1 MGSCWT
7 VHYPHGIPSI
17 SSWYPHQKNLSFR
30 YVMEVQFNMFMGCI
44 ILSYYHGFILSSRVF
59 VLSIM
64 HNINDILWYISIYI
78 YIFISIYIHITLVTL
93 SIYQWYPLIHQKNTT
108 KRCHHGTSGH
118 RGPAGPAGP
127 AIHVAEEMIFL
138 QEPKGDTTRNYH
150 SSMVIIS
157 IHDKHININDKHSI
171 YIYYPWLSI
180 FINITIKFII
190 DIYYG

>member
-78 YIFISIYIHITLVTL
+78 YLYQYISILPWLH
-93 SIYQWYPLIHQKNTT
+93 YP
-108 KRCHHGTSGH
+108 
-118 RGPAGPAGP
+118 
-127 AIHVAEEMIFL
+127 
-138 QEPKGDTTRNYH
+138 Y
-150 SSMVIIS
+150 
-157 IHDKHININDKHSI
+157 INDILWFIKKTQPRGVTMEHRDIEGPQGPPSMWPKRWFFCRSQRVTQPEI
-171 YIYYPWLSI
+171 IIVPWL
-180 FINITIKFII
+180 
-190 DIYYG
+190 

>member
-1 MGSCWT
+1 MVSRE
-7 VHYPHGIPSI
+7 YPHDIPTK
-17 SSWYPHQKNLSFR
+17 KNLSFR

-64 HNINDILWYISIYI
+64 HNINDILWYISI

-171 YIYYPWLSI
+171 YIYIIHSYQYLSI
-180 FINITIKFII
+180 SL
-190 DIYYG
+190 